1 MKTYRVGATKDD
13 ATCDILSVEV
23 IADTPVQAAQM
34 YENMDYDVWEEAN
47 GRRVVWVDD
56 DGLEGP
62 VCVDLDEG
70 EVIEDGEE
78 DE

>member
-1 MKTYRVGATKDD
+1 MNTYRVGATKDD

-23 IADTPVQAAQM
+23 IASSPVAAAQK
-34 YENMDYDVWEEAN
+34 YEAMDYDVWEEAN

-56 DGLEGP
+56 DSIEGP

-70 EVIEDGEE
+70 EVVGDGEE
-78 DE
+78 DA